1 MSISPSVLRAHIENA
16 AAPVGRLWP
25 LQTFN
30 SANPLAGFEDQPFDR
45 AVASAQALLGGRG
58 YPRPTVFRAAY
69 ERGAIDPSILAS
81 HAAAH
86 GLSLAPHE
94 MLDRMEVQ
102 EQEEATR
109 PFDTATER
117 LNQALAKWLA
127 AFLDQGQ
134 AVWPMPHRSDGFYAA
149 WRAVAPYD
157 GTLLDLPAALP
168 ETPWEAL
175 SEALDGHPKET
186 WEAIFT
192 HHLAALP
199 GWSGFVKWRAQR
211 SDHDW
216 QDAHP
221 ITLADLLAVR
231 LTMAPGFG
239 ASVRPESLTH
249 TEPADP
255 TDTPPLAALWL
266 RAWEDTA
273 RRSMLRRIRT
283 PAQRPVANESSG
295 DTGNDALK
303 RPDAQLVF
311 CIDVRSE
318 VIRRHVERV
327 GPYETHGYAGFFGIP
342 MQHDGYGSDTPVKAC
357 PPIVDPKH
365 RVADRPACAHDAE
378 RFDRWTRALN
388 AGTTFLKSL
397 KNDVAAAFGFVE
409 GSGGFFGGALAAR
422 TLVPSGLR
430 WIRDAIGLPTPDD
443 FCMPTVDHPAA
454 SDDEATASPLP
465 LGLSH
470 EAQVLYAETAFRLMG
485 WTDRFAPIVV
495 FTGHGSETPNNP
507 YKASLDCGAC
517 AGNPGGPNARVLAA
531 ICNKAAVRDAL
542 QERGISIPDDT
553 VFLAGEHNTTTD
565 AIRLFVNDA
574 TPPVPSDALNR
585 LRQDLDAARE
595 GATAERVHGMN
606 TPPTVSGRTDTARR
620 ASDWAETRP
629 EWGLS
634 GNMGFIIG
642 SRELTKGR
650 SLDGRCFLHSYDWRA
665 DDDGTALETIMSG
678 PLVVGEWI
686 NTQYYFSTV
695 DNAVYGSGSKV
706 TQNVVGTFG
715 IVQGNGGDL
724 MTGLP
729 LQSLHRTDS
738 ELHHQP
744 LRLMAVIH
752 APRERV
758 DRIVRR
764 QSRLRQLFDHEWMTL
779 VVMDPTADDTCFR
792 YRPGGTWER
801 WLADES
807 TYRVRQYAEHTGS
820 ESAGHGKV
828 RQVRT
833 S

>member
-1 MSISPSVLRAHIENA
+1 MSIDPSVLRAYIENA

-45 AVASAQALLGGRG
+45 AVASARALLGGRG
-58 YPRPTVFRAAY
+58 YPRPSVFRKAY

-81 HAAAH
+81 HAAEH
-86 GLSLAPHE
+86 GLSLAPHT
-94 MLDRMEVQ
+94 MLEQMDRH
-102 EQEEATR
+102 EQEKPSR
-109 PFDTATER
+109 PVDEATER
-117 LNQALAKWLA
+117 LNRALAKWLA

-134 AVWPMPHRSDGFYAA
+134 AVWPMPNRSDGFYAA

-157 GTLLDLPAALP
+157 DTLPDVPTALP
-168 ETPWEAL
+168 ETAWKAL
-175 SEALDGHPKET
+175 SVALDGHPKAT
-186 WEAIFT
+186 WEPILA

-211 SDHDW
+211 NDQEW

-239 ASVRPESLTH
+239 VPVRPETLDHVT
-249 TEPADP
+249 PAD
-255 TDTPPLAALWL
+255 TSDTPPMAAIWL
-266 RAWEDTA
+266 RAWEDTE
-273 RRSMLRRIRT
+273 RRAMLRRIRT
-283 PAQRPVANESSG
+283 PAQRPVANGSSA
-295 DTGNDALK
+295 DANDNASE

-327 GPYETHGYAGFFGIP
+327 GAYETHGYAGFFGIP
-342 MQHDGYGSDTPVKAC
+342 MQHDGYGASTRVKAC
-357 PPIVDPKH
+357 PPIVEPKH
-365 RVADRPACAHDAE
+365 LVADRPARGHEHDAT
-378 RFDRWTRALN
+378 RFDRWTGARN

-422 TLVPSGLR
+422 TLVPSALR
-430 WIRDAIGLPTPDD
+430 RIREAIGLPTPDD
-443 FCMPTVDHPAA
+443 FCTPTVDRPAT
-454 SDDEATASPLP
+454 SDGKATPNELP

-517 AGNPGGPNARVLAA
+517 AGNPGGPNARVLAT
-531 ICNKAAVRDAL
+531 ICNKAAVRKAL
-542 QERGISIPDDT
+542 RERGIAIPDDT

-574 TPPVPSDALNR
+574 TPPVPSDALDR
-585 LRQDLDAARE
+585 LQHDLDVARE

-606 TPPTVSGRTDTARR
+606 APPTVSGRDDTARR

-634 GNMGFIIG
+634 GNMGFLIG

-650 SLDGRCFLHSYDWRA
+650 SLDGRCFLHSYDWRT

-729 LQSLHRTDS
+729 LQSLHRSDT
-738 ELHHQP
+738 EVHHQP

-758 DRIVRR
+758 ERIIRR
-764 QSRLRQLFDHEWMTL
+764 QQRLRQLFDHEWMTL
-779 VVMDPTADDTCFR
+779 VVMDPTEEDASFR
-792 YRPGGTWER
+792 YRPGGTWEQ
-801 WLADES
+801 WES
-807 TYRVRQYAEHTGS
+807 TVDLRSDGAQGQPATVMPA
-820 ESAGHGKV
+820 SAPV
-828 RQVRT
+828 EDEA
-833 S
+833 